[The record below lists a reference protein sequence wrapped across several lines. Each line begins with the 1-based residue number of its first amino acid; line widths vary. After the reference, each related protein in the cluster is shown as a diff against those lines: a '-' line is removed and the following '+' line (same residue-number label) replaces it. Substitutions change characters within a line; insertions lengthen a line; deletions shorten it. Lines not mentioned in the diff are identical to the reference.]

1 MYHIVLWIHRTQVKQ
16 ESFSLWTSVS
26 HHVGCNRVLFLCWL
40 PYHIVDLI
48 VIYGEKSSSLAVSL
62 VYFNSCLNSVL
73 YVFMG
78 QDFKSNVSLRRVFE
92 RVSLR
97 RELSREVS
105 RSTQSQHMHSLT
117 VVKIL
122 THLFIHFS
130 MPVLCIF
137 NQDSFHVLIFSILI

>member
-40 PYHIVDLI
+40 PYHIVHLI
-48 VIYGEKSSSLAVSL
+48 LIYREKSSSLAVSL

-105 RSTQSQHMHSLT
+105 RSTVTTHALT
-117 VVKIL
+117 VLKIL

-137 NQDSFHVLIFSILI
+137 NQDSFHFLIFSILI